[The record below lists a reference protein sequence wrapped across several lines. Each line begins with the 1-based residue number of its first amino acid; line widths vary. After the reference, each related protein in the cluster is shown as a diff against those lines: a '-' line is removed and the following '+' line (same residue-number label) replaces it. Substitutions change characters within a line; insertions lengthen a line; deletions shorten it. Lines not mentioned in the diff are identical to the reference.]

1 MRPRIIFRL
10 RAGTGTGTGIWPQPD
25 FASAP
30 PPPTTPDRS
39 ASDSAAPP
47 HLTLDTQLNGD
58 QSTRGRSQTTT
69 TATSAA
75 PHNPDALLSP
85 DRFSVD
91 STLRRRI
98 TRSHTVKHYQSP
110 TRQYHHPEPGAEPG
124 VDTKNDSEAANYH
137 HLYARCQITVVDF
150 SDERVECHELDNDTL
165 QDFLN
170 YPKEDWVACRWI
182 NVNGLSWDVIR
193 TLGNHKQL
201 HRLAI
206 EDLMSTQSRTK
217 VDWYSDQAFMLLTLS
232 KLVRTP
238 VDSDSESD
246 SDSDDGDRRYEAS
259 RSRSRSRHSHKKKHK
274 KSRKPSLFK
283 RAKNLLFPNSGAGG
297 KTKKDD
303 MIQTLDGLEQQLDGT
318 PLEKVRMPTPP
329 ATTAVR
335 TLQRY
340 RGGYNL
346 DRIVYLEQHSALTE
360 KHLTVSVEQVS
371 IFLLAD
377 NTVISFFEHSAD
389 DVEDMILKRLRTE
402 DTILR
407 RSQDSSMIVQAIIDA
422 IVDLAIPVV
431 AAYEDAMGELELD
444 VLEEPELHHSQLLYI
459 LTSELSILRNTIQ
472 PIVSLINSLRD
483 HKADPMTQSLL
494 SHTNSNLATRKTM
507 TSINISP
514 LAHTYLG
521 DVEDHCIMITASLDQ
536 MRRAADNLID
546 LIFNMMGAYQNESM
560 KILTATTI
568 FFLPLTFLVGYF
580 GQNFA
585 RFNGVQHH
593 SDAFFWIIAVPVMV
607 VTLIVLMADRIL
619 RKIRHWSGKLKRREA
634 KRRAVRHAKVN
645 GNGILGDGI
654 GLSHGAASA
663 AKYRAKRRQTL
674 YTKGNIGSF

>member
-1 MRPRIIFRL
+1 MAASPHE
-10 RAGTGTGTGIWPQPD
+10 TKVQD

-30 PPPTTPDRS
+30 PAPDQPERS

-47 HLTLDTQLNGD
+47 HLNIDTQLNE
-58 QSTRGRSQTTT
+58 QRSRGRSATAT
-69 TATSAA
+69 TATAA
-75 PHNPDALLSP
+75 QPNPEELLSP

-110 TRQYHHPEPGAEPG
+110 TRQYHHQEPGAEPG
-124 VDTKNDSEAANYH
+124 VDTKNETDAANYH
-137 HLYARCQITVVDF
+137 HLYAQCQITVVDF
-150 SDERVECHELDNDTL
+150 SDDRVECHELDNDTL
-165 QDFLN
+165 EDFLN

-217 VDWYSDQAFMLLTLS
+217 VDWYSDQAFLLLTLS

-238 VDSDSESD
+238 MDEDSDSDSD
-246 SDSDDGDRRYEAS
+246 SDSDDSERRRHKA
-259 RSRSRSRHSHKKKHK
+259 RSRSRSRHPQKKKAK
-274 KSRKPSLFK
+274 KTSLFK
-283 RAKNLLFPNSGAGG
+283 KAKNMLFPRSEA
-297 KTKKDD
+297 KKQARQDE
-303 MIQTLDGLEQQLDGT
+303 MMSALDGLEKQLDGT
-318 PLEKVRMPTPP
+318 PFDKVKISSPP
-329 ATTAVR
+329 VTTAVR

-377 NTVISFFEHSAD
+377 NSVISFFEHSAD

-444 VLEEPELHHSQLLYI
+444 VLEDPELHHSQLLYL

-483 HKADPMTQSLL
+483 HKADPMAQATMMSQS
-494 SHTNSNLATRKTM
+494 TANLATRKTM
-507 TSINISP
+507 TQINISP

-546 LIFNMMGAYQNESM
+546 LIFNMMGAFQNESM
-560 KILTATTI
+560 KILTAVTI

-580 GQNFA
+580 GQNFE

-593 SDAFFWIIAVPVMV
+593 SDAFFWVIAVPVMV
-607 VTLIVLMADRIL
+607 ITLLVLMADRIL
-619 RKIRHWSGKLKRREA
+619 RKFRHWSGKLKRREA
-634 KRRAVRHAKVN
+634 KRRAVRKGKVG

-654 GLSHGAASA
+654 GLSNGVKGQQGMRHH
-663 AKYRAKRRQTL
+663 KRRQTM

>member
-1 MRPRIIFRL
+1 METSPHETRV
-10 RAGTGTGTGIWPQPD
+10 QD
-25 FASAP
+25 FASPPVDPERSTSDPAP
-30 PPPTTPDRS
+30 ANLS
-39 ASDSAAPP
+39 I
-47 HLTLDTQLNGD
+47 DTQLD
-58 QSTRGRSQTTT
+58 EQRSRGRSATSV
-69 TATSAA
+69 TATAA
-75 PHNPDALLSP
+75 DPNFEDLLSP
-85 DRFSVD
+85 DRFSFD
-91 STLRRRI
+91 STNLRRRI
-98 TRSHTVKHYQSP
+98 TRSHTVKHYQDPSP
-110 TRQYHHPEPGAEPG
+110 TRPYHLHQEPGAEPG
-124 VDTKNDSEAANYH
+124 VDTKDETGTTKYH

-150 SDERVECHELDNDTL
+150 SDERVECHQLDNDTL
-165 QDFLN
+165 EDFLS

-182 NVNGLSWDVIR
+182 NVNGLSWDVIKR
-193 TLGNHKQL
+193 LGNHKLL

-217 VDWYSDQAFMLLTLS
+217 VDWYSDQAFLLLTLS

-238 VDSDSESD
+238 VDEDSDSND
-246 SDSDDGDRRYEAS
+246 SDSDDSDRRHG
-259 RSRSRSRHSHKKKHK
+259 RSRSRSRHPKKKNNSQK
-274 KSRKPSLFK
+274 QSLFK
-283 RAKNLLFPNSGAGG
+283 TLKNFVFPKGDD
-297 KTKKDD
+297 KKQKRKED
-303 MIQTLDGLEQQLDGT
+303 MMHTLDGLEKQLDGT
-318 PLEKVRMPTPP
+318 PLDKMITSTPP
-329 ATTAVR
+329 VTTAVR

-346 DRIVYLEQHSALTE
+346 DRIVYLEENSALTP

-377 NTVISFFEHSAD
+377 NSVISFFEHSAN

-407 RSQDSSMIVQAIIDA
+407 RSQDASMIVQAIIDA

-444 VLEEPELHHSQLLYI
+444 VLEDPEIHHSQLLYL

-483 HKADPMTQSLL
+483 HKADPLAQSWM
-494 SHTNSNLATRKTM
+494 SQSNSNFATRKTM

-546 LIFNMMGAYQNESM
+546 LIFNMMGAFQNESM
-560 KILTATTI
+560 KILTAVTI

-580 GQNFA
+580 GQNFK
-585 RFNGVQHH
+585 RFDGLDH
-593 SDAFFWIIAVPVMV
+593 SDAFFWVIAIPVMV
-607 VTLIVLMADRIL
+607 ITVLVLLSDRIM
-619 RKIRHWSGKLKRREA
+619 RKGRHWMGKLKRREV
-634 KRRAVRHAKVN
+634 KKRAVRKGKVG
-645 GNGILGDGI
+645 GNGILGVGI
-654 GLSHGAASA
+654 GLSAGAQQL
-663 AKYRAKRRQTL
+663 KHKRRQTM
-674 YTKGNIGSF
+674 YSKGNIGSF

>member
-1 MRPRIIFRL
+1 MSASPH
-10 RAGTGTGTGIWPQPD
+10 GTRVQD
-25 FASAP
+25 FASVPPAP
-30 PPPTTPDRS
+30 SDPERS

-47 HLTLDTQLNGD
+47 HLTLDTQLNGE
-58 QSTRGRSQTTT
+58 QGSRGRSATAT

-75 PHNPDALLSP
+75 PNPDGVLSP

-110 TRQYHHPEPGAEPG
+110 TRQYHRQEPGAEPG
-124 VDTKNDSEAANYH
+124 VDTKNESEAANYH
-137 HLYARCQITVVDF
+137 HLYAPCQITVVDF
-150 SDERVECHELDNDTL
+150 SDQKVVCHELDNDTL
-165 QDFLN
+165 EDFLN
-170 YPKEDWVACRWI
+170 YPKEDWVTSRWI

-193 TLGNHKQL
+193 ILGNHKQL

-238 VDSDSESD
+238 VDSDSESESD

-259 RSRSRSRHSHKKKHK
+259 RSRSRSRHSSHHKKKK
-274 KSRKPSLFK
+274 KKDRKPSLFK
-283 RAKNLLFPNSGAGG
+283 RAKRMFFSSNDGNK
-297 KTKKDD
+297 KTKRDD
-303 MIQTLDGLEQQLDGT
+303 VMHTLDGLEKQLDGT
-318 PLEKVRMPTPP
+318 PLEKMRTTTPP
-329 ATTAVR
+329 ATTTIR

-346 DRIVYLEQHSALTE
+346 DRIVFLEQHSALTE

-377 NTVISFFEHSAD
+377 NSVISFFEHSAD
-389 DVEDMILKRLRTE
+389 DVESMILKRLQTE

-444 VLEEPELHHSQLLYI
+444 VLEEPELHHSQLLYL

-483 HKADPMTQSLL
+483 HKADPMAQTMLT
-494 SHTNSNLATRKTM
+494 HTNSNFATRKTM
-507 TSINISP
+507 SSINISP

-560 KILTATTI
+560 KILTAVTI

-585 RFNGVQHH
+585 RFNGVQHN
-593 SDAFFWIIAVPVMV
+593 SDAFFWIIAVPVMFI
-607 VTLIVLMADRIL
+607 TLLVLMAERIM
-619 RKIRHWSGKLKRREA
+619 RKVKHWSGKLKRREA
-634 KRRAVRHAKVN
+634 KRRAVRKAKA
-645 GNGILGDGI
+645 GSNGILGDGI
-654 GLSHGAASA
+654 GLSGNASEHHH
-663 AKYRAKRRQTL
+663 KAKRRQTM

>member
-1 MRPRIIFRL
+1 MAASPHE
-10 RAGTGTGTGIWPQPD
+10 TKVQD

-30 PPPTTPDRS
+30 PAPDQPERS

-47 HLTLDTQLNGD
+47 HLNIDTQLNE
-58 QSTRGRSQTTT
+58 QRSRGRSATAT
-69 TATSAA
+69 TATAA
-75 PHNPDALLSP
+75 QPNPEELLSP

-110 TRQYHHPEPGAEPG
+110 TRQYHHQEPGAEPG
-124 VDTKNDSEAANYH
+124 VDTKNETDAANYH

-150 SDERVECHELDNDTL
+150 SDDRVECHELDNDTL
-165 QDFLN
+165 EDFLN

-217 VDWYSDQAFMLLTLS
+217 VDWYSDQAFLLLTLS

-238 VDSDSESD
+238 MDEDSDSDSD
-246 SDSDDGDRRYEAS
+246 SDSDDSERRRHKA
-259 RSRSRSRHSHKKKHK
+259 RSRSRSRHPRKKKAK
-274 KSRKPSLFK
+274 KTSLFK
-283 RAKNLLFPNSGAGG
+283 KAKNMLFPRSEA
-297 KTKKDD
+297 KKQARQDE
-303 MIQTLDGLEQQLDGT
+303 MMSALDGLEKQLDGT
-318 PLEKVRMPTPP
+318 PFDKVKISSPP
-329 ATTAVR
+329 VTTAVR

-377 NTVISFFEHSAD
+377 NSVISFFEHSAD

-444 VLEEPELHHSQLLYI
+444 VLEDPELHHSQLLYL

-483 HKADPMTQSLL
+483 HKADPMAQATMMSQS
-494 SHTNSNLATRKTM
+494 TANLATRKTM
-507 TSINISP
+507 TQINISP

-546 LIFNMMGAYQNESM
+546 LIFNMMGAFQNESM
-560 KILTATTI
+560 KILTAVTI

-580 GQNFA
+580 GQNFE

-593 SDAFFWIIAVPVMV
+593 SDAFFWVIAVPVMV
-607 VTLIVLMADRIL
+607 VTLLVLMADRIL

-634 KRRAVRHAKVN
+634 KRRAVRKGKVG

-654 GLSHGAASA
+654 GLSNGVKGQQGMRHH
-663 AKYRAKRRQTL
+663 KRRQTM

>member
-1 MRPRIIFRL
+1 MSASPHETRV
-10 RAGTGTGTGIWPQPD
+10 QD

-30 PPPTTPDRS
+30 PAPDQPERS

-47 HLTLDTQLNGD
+47 HLTIDTQLD
-58 QSTRGRSQTTT
+58 EQRRRGRSATST
-69 TATSAA
+69 TATAA
-75 PHNPDALLSP
+75 HPNPEELLSP

-110 TRQYHHPEPGAEPG
+110 TRPYQHQEPGAEPG
-124 VDTKNDSEAANYH
+124 VDTKNETDGANYH

-165 QDFLN
+165 EDFLN

-217 VDWYSDQAFMLLTLS
+217 VDWYSDQAFLLLTLS

-238 VDSDSESD
+238 MDEDSESD
-246 SDSDDGDRRYEAS
+246 SDSDSDDSERRRHKA
-259 RSRSRSRHSHKKKHK
+259 RSRSRSRHPQKKKPK
-274 KSRKPSLFK
+274 KSSLFK
-283 RAKNLLFPNSGAGG
+283 TAKNLLFPKSEA
-297 KTKKDD
+297 KKQKSQDE
-303 MIQTLDGLEQQLDGT
+303 MMSTLDGLEKQLDGT
-318 PLEKVRMPTPP
+318 PFEKVKISTPP

-377 NTVISFFEHSAD
+377 NSVISFFEHSAD

-444 VLEEPELHHSQLLYI
+444 VLEDPELHHSQLLYL

-483 HKADPMTQSLL
+483 HKADPMAQAMTAMNMSQS
-494 SHTNSNLATRKTM
+494 TTNLATRKTM
-507 TSINISP
+507 SSINISP

-546 LIFNMMGAYQNESM
+546 LIFNMMGAFQNESM
-560 KILTATTI
+560 KILTAVTI

-580 GQNFA
+580 GQNFE
-585 RFNGVQHH
+585 RFSGVQHH

-607 VTLIVLMADRIL
+607 VTLVVLMADRIL
-619 RKIRHWSGKLKRREA
+619 RKFRHWSGKLKRREA
-634 KRRAVRHAKVN
+634 KRRAVRKGKVRA
-645 GNGILGDGI
+645 NGILGDGI
-654 GLSHGAASA
+654 GLSNGVQGSKGMSQGQGMRH
-663 AKYRAKRRQTL
+663 KRRQTM
-674 YTKGNIGSF
+674 YSKGNIGSF